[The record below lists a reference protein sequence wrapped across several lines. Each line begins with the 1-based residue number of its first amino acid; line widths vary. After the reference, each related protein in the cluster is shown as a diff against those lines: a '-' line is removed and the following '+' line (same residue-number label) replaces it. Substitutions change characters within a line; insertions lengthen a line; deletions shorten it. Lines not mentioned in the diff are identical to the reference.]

1 MKVERALVGLLIF
14 LIIILGCES
23 KKIARVPDNLIG
35 VWGTSDPTY
44 ADRTFEI
51 TRNEIIFQTGENT
64 FDTYSIKS
72 IEMEKGFPGVEN
84 DLYTINYINKEGLKY
99 KFSFYYNPAG
109 QGEIRYKNQRQIAW
123 TKEKS

>member
-1 MKVERALVGLLIF
+1 MKAERALVGLLIF

-23 KKIARVPDNLIG
+23 KKIAAVPENFIG

-51 TRNEIIFQTGENT
+51 TRNEVIFQTGENT
-64 FDTYSIKS
+64 FNTYSIKS
-72 IEMEKGFPGVEN
+72 IEMEKVPGVESS
-84 DLYTINYINKEGLKY
+84 LYTINYIDKEGG
-99 KFSFYYNPAG
+99 KFKLFFYYNPAG

-123 TKEKS
+123 TKEKK

>member
-1 MKVERALVGLLIF
+1 MKVERALIEVLIV

-23 KKIARVPDNLIG
+23 KKIAAVPENFIG

-51 TRNEIIFQTGENT
+51 TRNEVIFQTGEQT

-72 IEMEKGFPGVEN
+72 IEMEKVPGEEN
-84 DLYTINYINKEGLKY
+84 NLYTINYIDKEGG
-99 KFSFYYNPAG
+99 KFKLFFYYNPAG
-109 QGEIRYKNQRQIAW
+109 QGEIRNKNQRQIAW
-123 TKEKS
+123 TKKKK

>member
-1 MKVERALVGLLIF
+1 MKVERALVAVLIF
-14 LIIILGCES
+14 FIIILGCES
-23 KKIARVPDNLIG
+23 KKIAGVPDNLIG

-51 TRNEIIFQTGENT
+51 TRKEIIFQTGENT
-64 FDTYSIKS
+64 FNTYSIKS
-72 IEMEKGFPGVEN
+72 IEMEKIPGEESS
-84 DLYTINYINKEGLKY
+84 LYTINYKNKEGLKY

-109 QGEIRYKNQRQIAW
+109 QGEIRYRNQRQIAW

>member
-1 MKVERALVGLLIF
+1 MKVKRVLVVVLIF

-23 KKIARVPDNLIG
+23 KKIAAVPENLIG
-35 VWGTSDPTY
+35 LWGTSDPKY

-72 IEMEKGFPGVEN
+72 LEMEKATGKEIS
-84 DLYTINYINKEGLKY
+84 LYTINYKNKEGLKY
-99 KFSFYYNPAG
+99 KLSFYYNPAG
-109 QGEIRYKNQRQIAW
+109 QGEIRHKNQPKMVW
-123 TKEKS
+123 TKKTAS

>member
-1 MKVERALVGLLIF
+1 MKAERALVGLLIF

-23 KKIARVPDNLIG
+23 KKIAAVPENFIG

-51 TRNEIIFQTGENT
+51 TRNQVIFQTGENT
-64 FDTYSIKS
+64 FNTYSIKS
-72 IEMEKGFPGVEN
+72 IEMEKGFPGVEHN
-84 DLYTINYINKEGLKY
+84 LYTINYINKEGLKY

-123 TKEKS
+123 TKKKS

>member
-1 MKVERALVGLLIF
+1 MKVERALVTLLIF

-23 KKIARVPDNLIG
+23 KKIAAVPENLIG

-51 TRNEIIFQTGENT
+51 TRNEVIFQTGEQT

-72 IEMEKGFPGVEN
+72 IEMEKVPGEKN
-84 DLYTINYINKEGLKY
+84 NLYTINYIDKEGG
-99 KFSFYYNPAG
+99 KFKFFFYYNPAG
-109 QGEIRYKNQRQIAW
+109 RGEIRYKNQRQIAW
-123 TKEKS
+123 TKEKK

>member
-1 MKVERALVGLLIF
+1 MKAERALVGLLMF
-14 LIIILGCES
+14 LIIILGCGS
-23 KKIARVPDNLIG
+23 KKIAAVPEIFIG

-51 TRNEIIFQTGENT
+51 TRNEIIFQTGEKT

-72 IEMEKGFPGVEN
+72 IEMEKGFPGVEHS
-84 DLYTINYINKEGLKY
+84 LYTINYINQEGLKY
-99 KFSFYYNPAG
+99 KFSFFYDPAG

-123 TKEKS
+123 TKKKS

>member
-1 MKVERALVGLLIF
+1 MKVERALVAVLIF
-14 LIIILGCES
+14 FIIILGCES
-23 KKIARVPDNLIG
+23 KKIAGVPDNLIG

-72 IEMEKGFPGVEN
+72 IEMEKVPGEESS
-84 DLYTINYINKEGLKY
+84 LYTINYKNKEGLKY

-109 QGEIRYKNQRQIAW
+109 QGEIRYRNQRQIAW

>member
-1 MKVERALVGLLIF
+1 MKAERALVGLLIF
-14 LIIILGCES
+14 LILILGCGS
-23 KKIARVPDNLIG
+23 KKITAVPENFTG

-51 TRNEIIFQTGENT
+51 ARNEIIFQTGENT
-64 FDTYSIKS
+64 FNTYSIKS
-72 IEMEKGFPGVEN
+72 IEMEKVPGEEN

-123 TKEKS
+123 TKKKSY

>member
-1 MKVERALVGLLIF
+1 MKVGRALVGALIF
-14 LIIILGCES
+14 VIIILGCES
-23 KKIARVPDNLIG
+23 KKIAAVPENFIG

-51 TRNEIIFQTGENT
+51 TKNEVIFQTGEQT

-72 IEMEKGFPGVEN
+72 IEMEKVPGEEGN
-84 DLYTINYINKEGLKY
+84 LYTINYINKGGLKY
-99 KFSFYYNPAG
+99 EFSFYYNPAG

-123 TKEKS
+123 TKKKS